1 MTLRLEGGFLCISR
15 ATRMT
20 FGCLNCRFELEAV
33 IVLAKY
39 FNFSVLDKSLF
50 WKILSWIIVRYSV
63 IPSFLCFICQVNEF
77 EWNKVLRLES
87 VLRLE
92 FV

>member
-33 IVLAKY
+33 IVLAKD
-39 FNFSVLDKSLF
+39 FNFRYWINHCSGRF
-50 WKILSWIIVRYSV
+50 WIMVRYSV

-77 EWNKVLRLES
+77 EWNKVLRLE
-87 VLRLE
+87 